1 MPHGGYMKTATQT
14 NKKSDFEDLLQ
25 QIQKIVHTEIQQEQE
40 SPINAPFWRSKTAA
54 FALGVTH
61 PTFLAWV
68 RDGKMPA
75 GYKLSEGVIV
85 WDKDEVLAAVKQN
98 GKRQSRTAV
107 AV

>member
-1 MPHGGYMKTATQT
+1 MKNATQT
-14 NKKSDFEDLLQ
+14 NKKSGFEDLLA
-25 QIQKIVHTEIQQEQE
+25 QIQKIVHSEIQQEQD

-85 WDKDEVLAAVKQN
+85 WDKEEVLAAVKQI
-98 GKRQSRTAV
+98 GKRATPAAV